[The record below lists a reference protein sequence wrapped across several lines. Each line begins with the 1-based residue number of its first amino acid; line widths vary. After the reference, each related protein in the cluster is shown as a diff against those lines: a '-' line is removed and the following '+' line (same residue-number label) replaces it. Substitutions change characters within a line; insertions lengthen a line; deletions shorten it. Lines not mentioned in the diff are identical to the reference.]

1 MALKYTAFILFL
13 LGGSKK
19 MFGRSAILRDCLCVL
34 LMVMA
39 KINLASIQGTRVWN
53 YRNLEKKYNPFFCLL
68 QLR

>member
-39 KINLASIQGTRVWN
+39 KINLASIQGTRV
-53 YRNLEKKYNPFFCLL
+53 LEL
-68 QLR
+68 